1 MILPSPTKADFDF
14 HEDMRPDTTYEG
26 FTETEMEVLAGRVG
40 ADAGGAKGLAFWK
53 KREGPPEIQQLKSQ
67 FGYQTIPLLTDL
79 VSVAEAEGTALKG
92 DIKALLPR
100 YNFYILRC
108 GVFIEPDGGEKFEAL
123 KFEVR
128 YANSD
133 ASTYAML
140 PAPESRTVLKAGAK
154 ADVGVTAGMQFGLSG
169 KVLQAAAANA
179 TANATAKAD
188 VEANFIVSF
197 SYELKTQVVDALGQ
211 GNPFCRWFMH
221 QGDDLRNDVAFYP
234 IIITPKAVTSLDC
247 EFRAYFKIGN
257 ATWKRSEFFLKPPKT
272 VTVTA

>member
-14 HEDMRPDTTYEG
+14 HEDMRPDTNYEG
-26 FTETEMEVLAGRVG
+26 FTAKELEALAGRVG
-40 ADAGGAKGLAFWK
+40 PDSRGAKGLEFWK
-53 KREGPPEIQQLKSQ
+53 KREGPPPSQQLKSQ
-67 FGYQTIPLLTDL
+67 FGYQTIPLLTNL
-79 VSVAEAEGTALKG
+79 VSVAEAEGTTLKG

-100 YNFYILRC
+100 YNFYIMRC
-108 GVFIEPDGGEKFEAL
+108 GVFIEPDGDEKFEAL

-140 PAPESRTVLKAGAK
+140 PATESRTVLKVGAK

-169 KVLQAAAANA
+169 KVLQAA
-179 TANATAKAD
+179 TANATVKAG

-257 ATWKRSEFFLKPPKT
+257 ASWKRSEFFLKPPKT
-272 VTVTA
+272 ITVTA